1 MAYKGKYKPHN
12 IEKYMG
18 DPNMI
23 TYRSLWERR
32 FMKFCDENSS
42 VIRWGSEIVVIPY
55 RSPVDGKMHRYFV
68 DFIVET
74 VNSKN
79 HKEVTL
85 IEVKPKKQ
93 CKEPK
98 KQEKK
103 TRKYLAEVYR
113 YSINK
118 AKWDAATEWA
128 ENRGWKF
135 KIFTEDHLVN
145 ATK

>member
-1 MAYKGKYKPHN
+1 
-12 IEKYMG
+12 
-18 DPNMI
+18 
-23 TYRSLWERR
+23 
-32 FMKFCDENSS
+32 MKFCDEHSS
-42 VIRWGSEIVVIPY
+42 VLRWGSEIVVVPY

-74 VNSKN
+74 LNSKN

-85 IEVKPKKQ
+85 IEIKPKKQ
-93 CKEPK
+93 CKEPA
-98 KQEKK
+98 KQDKK
-103 TRKYLAEVYR
+103 TKKYLTEVYR

-135 KIFTEDHLVN
+135 KIFTEDHLLN